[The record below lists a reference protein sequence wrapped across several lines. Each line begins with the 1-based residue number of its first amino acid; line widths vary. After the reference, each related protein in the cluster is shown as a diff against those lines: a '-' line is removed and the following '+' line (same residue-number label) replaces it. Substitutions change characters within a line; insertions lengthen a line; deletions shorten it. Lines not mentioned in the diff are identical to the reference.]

1 MTENDDD
8 NELKIDKK
16 TWLIWVII
24 IVILVVWWQVAF
36 FIALSML

>member
-1 MTENDDD
+1 MTENDD

-24 IVILVVWWQVAF
+24 VTILVVWWQVAF
-36 FIALSML
+36 LVALMSL

>member
-1 MTENDDD
+1 MTENDD

-24 IVILVVWWQVAF
+24 IVVLVVWWQVAF
-36 FIALSML
+36 LVALMNL

>member
-1 MTENDDD
+1 MTENDD

>member
-1 MTENDDD
+1 MTENDD

-24 IVILVVWWQVAF
+24 IVFLVVWWQVAF